1 MFLHWSFQHQL
12 STARVECESKEK
24 EIGQHKLTISQR
36 DEEIKILHQQLQKDE
51 TLIAKLG
58 MESAV
63 ADEGGDKQDLQ
74 LQERILKVEDEAAE
88 LRNKLEEAE
97 AGRREAVRKMETA
110 QVETKLLQGQM
121 AELREQQAKVKVRN
135 MTAMKT

>member
-1 MFLHWSFQHQL
+1 
-12 STARVECESKEK
+12 
-24 EIGQHKLTISQR
+24 
-36 DEEIKILHQQLQKDE
+36 
-51 TLIAKLG
+51 
-58 MESAV
+58 MESAL
-63 ADEGGDKQDLQ
+63 ASEGGDLQ

-110 QVETKLLQGQM
+110 QVESKLLQGQM

-135 MTAMKT
+135 MTAIENLGSSLKVCEEYSRL